1 MTGHIVVHMEPLVH
15 TTVQSPTLLLV
26 QKQSSAARA
35 LGRFL
40 TGYYQQVLVAETPEA
55 AEALLFEDRVTTDVV
70 CGQDF
75 GPGRPLGQDLLRG
88 WRRQHPG
95 IRRAVLATGAEGVP
109 DNIEGVDGIYQKPA
123 PLSQLLHLLGVHSL
137 DSNDSVD
144 SSAA

>member
-1 MTGHIVVHMEPLVH
+1 MTGHIVVRMEPLVH
-15 TTVQSPTLLLV
+15 TTIQSPTLLLV
-26 QKQSSAARA
+26 QKQASAARA

-40 TGYYQQVLVAETPEA
+40 TGYYRQVLVAETPEA
-55 AEALLFEDRVTTDVV
+55 AEALLGKDQVPTDVV

-75 GPGRPLGQDLLRG
+75 GPDRPLGQDLLRG

-137 DSNDSVD
+137 ESSPHLD

>member
-1 MTGHIVVHMEPLVH
+1 MFGHIVGHMEPRLH
-15 TTVQSPTLLLV
+15 TTSQPPTLLLV
-26 QKQSSAARA
+26 QKQGSTARA

-40 TGYYQQVLVAETPEA
+40 TSYYQEVLVAETPEA
-55 AEALLFEDRVTTDVV
+55 AEALLGGNRVATDVV

-75 GPGRPLGQDLLRG
+75 GPGRPLGQHLLPG

-137 DSNDSVD
+137 DS
-144 SSAA
+144 SAA

>member
-1 MTGHIVVHMEPLVH
+1 MEPQLH
-15 TTVQSPTLLLV
+15 TTIQSPTLLLV
-26 QKQSSAARA
+26 QKQGSAARA

-40 TGYYQQVLVAETPEA
+40 TGYYREVLVAETPEA
-55 AEALLFEDRVTTDVV
+55 AEALLDEERVATDVV

-75 GPGRPLGQDLLRG
+75 GPGRPLGQDLLAG

-123 PLSQLLHLLGVHSL
+123 PLSQLLHLLGVCSL
-137 DSNDSVD
+137 D